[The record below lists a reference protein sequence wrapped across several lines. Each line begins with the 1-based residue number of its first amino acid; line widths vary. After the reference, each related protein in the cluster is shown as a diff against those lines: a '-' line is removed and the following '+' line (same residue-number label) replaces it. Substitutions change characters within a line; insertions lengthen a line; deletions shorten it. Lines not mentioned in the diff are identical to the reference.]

1 MYFFLLFE
9 GKWPL
14 EICMDR
20 GECNVKT
27 DDKEMWCE
35 VVEKTYVAFCCE
47 YGSEPKFSRKA
58 EQFWAVCQFLKVCLM

>member
-1 MYFFLLFE
+1 
-9 GKWPL
+9 
-14 EICMDR
+14 MDR